1 MSENEDALEM
11 KSFYLANKVKIAFL
25 KKHPNINLKLV
36 EENAKE
42 SIIIAEKLKNCNEK
56 PWFKEIIQ
64 LNKEILKTL
73 NQKIKIDIR
82 KILAE
87 AFSKGNE
94 NLIKYLLKNYPYDK
108 KEFSEDMI
116 DEYKQ
121 NKKGFLFK
129 IYKKYEEYFSDKEYS
144 SPLKD
149 VILEY
154 INKMITLDNIKK

>member
-1 MSENEDALEM
+1 
-11 KSFYLANKVKIAFL
+11 
-25 KKHPNINLKLV
+25 
-36 EENAKE
+36 
-42 SIIIAEKLKNCNEK
+42 
-56 PWFKEIIQ
+56 
-64 LNKEILKTL
+64 
-73 NQKIKIDIR
+73 
-82 KILAE
+82 
-87 AFSKGNE
+87 
-94 NLIKYLLKNYPYDK
+94 
-108 KEFSEDMI
+108 MI